1 VDPASLGCTAQPGL
15 FMECGATAPMP
26 PARNCRVVLL
36 VGSPASG
43 KSYVA
48 RRSGL
53 HVISRDD
60 EGSGFW
66 RALATAVGQGESFIV
81 DATNPKRADRERL
94 AAVFHGVEF
103 EVWHVATPK
112 AICIHLNAARC
123 QLGERHVPVV
133 AIHAYWARL
142 EPPDAGE
149 GADFG
154 YRLREIPFALAL
166 DAPREIT
173 AFRYCA

>member
-1 VDPASLGCTAQPGL
+1 
-15 FMECGATAPMP
+15 
-26 PARNCRVVLL
+26 VVL

-53 HVISRDD
+53 RVISRDD
-60 EGSGFW
+60 EGRGFW
-66 RALATAVGQGESFIV
+66 RALAAAVGQGESFIV
-81 DATNPKRADRERL
+81 DATNPKRADRARL
-94 AAVFHGVEF
+94 AAMFHNFEF

-123 QLGERHVPVV
+123 QLGERHVPAV
-133 AIHAYWARL
+133 AIHTYWARL

-149 GADFG
+149 DTDLG
-154 YRLREIPFALAL
+154 YTLQEIPFALAL
-166 DAPREIT
+166 DAPPEIT
-173 AFRYCA
+173 SFRYCA